1 MQNVCVPDESQSG
14 SSLLI
19 SLFNNRHT
27 LVLLLSQLHCTNS
40 LCWGSARAICSV
52 GMSLLE
58 TL

>member
-1 MQNVCVPDESQSG
+1 MQNVCVPDESRSG

-27 LVLLLSQLHCTNS
+27 LVLLLSQLHCTN
-40 LCWGSARAICSV
+40 ICSV

>member
-1 MQNVCVPDESQSG
+1 MQGVCVPDESQSG

-40 LCWGSARAICSV
+40 YVGVQPGPFVVW